1 MLLSSIKSIDTF
13 HEPWTHHIFRN
24 ALSIEQIKEV
34 QNANVI
40 GYTMKKNDGTR
51 SGQKDQNNAFREY
64 ITKDN
69 CDNYPHLLSLVT
81 ELQCKWLRNI
91 ISELTQTNL
100 EKSWVRVELLRDTN
114 NFWLKPHID
123 IPEKLVSC
131 MIYINQTN
139 EDMNLGTD
147 LYNENEEVIKTIP
160 FEHNLGFMFN
170 GQNALHGLERK
181 KNIKVDRRGLQINYV
196 NFETDWPV
204 T

>member
-1 MLLSSIKSIDTF
+1 M
-13 HEPWTHHIFRN
+13 
-24 ALSIEQIKEV
+24 
-34 QNANVI
+34 
-40 GYTMKKNDGTR
+40 
-51 SGQKDQNNAFREY
+51 
-64 ITKDN
+64 
-69 CDNYPHLLSLVT
+69 
-81 ELQCKWLRNI
+81 
-91 ISELTQTNL
+91 TQTNL
-100 EKSWVRVELLRDTN
+100 EKAWVRVEVLRDTN